1 MRSIASGLLAIL
13 LAFGVS
19 AGAALAAGGG
29 GSQSNSASKPKNNDL
44 TRAASLVEAG
54 NYDQAIPLLEKVLA
68 TDPQSAD
75 AYNYMGYSHR
85 KLGRIEQ
92 AEGFYRKALAID
104 PEHLGA
110 NEYLG
115 ELYLETGHLAKAE
128 ERLDVLDG
136 ACFFGCDE
144 YYELRDAIAA
154 YKAKQSS

>member
-1 MRSIASGLLAIL
+1 MRSIASGLLAIF

-29 GSQSNSASKPKNNDL
+29 GSQGNSANKPENNDL